1 MSAITKPRTS
11 IFAAIGSLFSSGIDI
26 ENEETV
32 KLDQELL
39 DVLSSLAS
47 KEANVE
53 QAINANGSNNSKKG
67 GIRKKYVTPEIKSI
81 KEMTSENLEKMIET
95 LRDKEIDDK

>member
-1 MSAITKPRTS
+1 MSTITKPRTS

-26 ENEETV
+26 GNEETV

-53 QAINANGSNNSKKG
+53 QAINVANSSSKKG
-67 GIRKKYVTPEIKSI
+67 GFGKKINPNTEKAMRAMHKEVQKSV
-81 KEMTSENLEKMIET
+81 EDRERE
-95 LRDKEIDDK
+95 